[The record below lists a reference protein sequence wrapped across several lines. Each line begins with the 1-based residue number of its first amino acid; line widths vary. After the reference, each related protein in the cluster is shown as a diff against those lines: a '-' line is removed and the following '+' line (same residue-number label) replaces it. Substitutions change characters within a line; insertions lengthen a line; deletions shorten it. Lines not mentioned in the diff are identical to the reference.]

1 MPHVQSPDT
10 SPAAEAVQ
18 FELWRRMTPVEKVD
32 LFTGLTLAVQELAMA
47 GMRLRYPNESDD
59 TIRLRLAVQ
68 RLGEETVRRVWHWQP

>member
-1 MPHVQSPDT
+1 MLQSQSPDT

-18 FELWRRMTPVEKVD
+18 FDLWRRMTPVEKAD

-47 GMRLRYPNESDD
+47 GMRLRHPNDSDD